1 MEQVTGE
8 LVNKRRGQETKT
20 SLKQMKGE
28 GDLNTG
34 GEDTRGI

>member
-8 LVNKRRGQETKT
+8 LVNKRGQETKT